1 MDSRKTLV
9 SNETFM
15 GMLSGCKENNQKVA
29 MLIDQT
35 GIERREGLIK
45 EIVTNVNEPYIEL
58 DNGSIILINT
68 IVAVNGVFISSYS
81 EC

>member
-9 SNETFM
+9 SSGTFIE
-15 GMLSGCKENNQKVA
+15 MLSGCKDRNEKAA
-29 MLIDQT
+29 MLVDQE

-45 EIVTNVNEPYIEL
+45 EIVTNVNEPYIEM
-58 DNGSIILINT
+58 DNGDKILLNIIIAL
-68 IVAVNGVFISSYS
+68 NGVFVSSYS